1 MAIFGK
7 KKVVD
12 WTGKAEGNLG
22 TPRRKVYSQ
31 ESTPVS
37 SSSSGSGDSSQFSI
51 FGGAMPSSTSSP
63 GYVSENSEGG
73 SNLTPEEKRQR
84 LGRRLLDMTNKIEDL
99 SNQIYHLQQRIEV
112 LEKKNSSGYD

>member
-12 WTGKAEGNLG
+12 WTGKVEGNLG
-22 TPRRKVYSQ
+22 TPRRKVY
-31 ESTPVS
+31 EETPTTS
-37 SSSSGSGDSSQFSI
+37 PNSASSGDSSQFSI
-51 FGGAMPSSTSSP
+51 FGGATPSATG
-63 GYVSENSEGG
+63 GYTNESSEGA
-73 SNLTPEEKRQR
+73 STLTPEEKRQR

-112 LEKKNSSGYD
+112 LEKKNSGSYD

>member
-22 TPRRKVYSQ
+22 TPRRKVYEEAPVATSN
-31 ESTPVS
+31 STS
-37 SSSSGSGDSSQFSI
+37 SSDSSQFSI
-51 FGGAMPSSTSSP
+51 FGGAMPSSASSSGYTSDS
-63 GYVSENSEGG
+63 SEGA
-73 SNLTPEEKRQR
+73 STLTPEEKRQR

-112 LEKKNSSGYD
+112 LEKKNSGSYD

>member
-12 WTGKAEGNLG
+12 WTGKVEGNLG
-22 TPRRKVYSQ
+22 TPRRKTYAQ
-31 ESTPVS
+31 EAPVS
-37 SSSSGSGDSSQFSI
+37 SSVSNNSSDSSQFSI
-51 FGGAMPSSTSSP
+51 FGGAMPDSTSSS
-63 GYVSENSEGG
+63 GYTSDSSEGA
-73 SNLTPEEKRQR
+73 STLTPEEKRQR

-112 LEKKNSSGYD
+112 LEKKNSGSYD